1 MYSTNILY
9 GCTEKFRES
18 EEHFKNRTSRVNR
31 DHSERIGSQNIDAAI
46 LVQSFD
52 VSTDIS
58 LPFAAVITMGT
69 LEPRLFATLVTQVP
83 LQGAFP
89 YEYSGALVTLVP
101 LAIIIG
107 TSILPVEIRGIDIC
121 EHRAIPIGY

>member
-1 MYSTNILY
+1 M
-9 GCTEKFRES
+9 
-18 EEHFKNRTSRVNR
+18 NR

-52 VSTDIS
+52 MSTDIS